1 MTDDLKNQST
11 NAANLD
17 LTKREITRRDFTAL
31 VVGAGL
37 AATTNLRTASAA
49 AAGLELIETDVEIK
63 TPDGT
68 CDAAFIHPKSG
79 SYPGVL
85 IWPDAFGLR
94 PSMRQMGR
102 NIAEDGY
109 SVLVPNPFYRI
120 SKAPFTDASKF
131 NFQNPDEM
139 AKIRPLMASATAPG
153 NAEKDATAYVAF
165 LDAQKEVNKSKK
177 IGTQGYCM
185 GGALV
190 VRTAAHVPGRIGA
203 GASFHGGG
211 LVTDKPDSPHLLAP
225 KIKARMY
232 FGIASSDDAKQPD
245 AKDKLK
251 AAFAAAQVQTE
262 IEVYPAQHGWCV
274 PDMPL
279 KDGVPIYNKPEA
291 ERAWQK
297 LVALYRAALA

>member
-1 MTDDLKNQST
+1 MTDDPKNQLKNDT
-11 NAANLD
+11 PMKD
-17 LTKREITRRDFTAL
+17 ITRRDFAVL

-37 AATTNLRTASAA
+37 AATVPL
-49 AAGLELIETDVEIK
+49 AGATDLEVVETDVEIK

-68 CDAAFIHPKSG
+68 CDAAFIRPKSG

-85 IWPDAFGLR
+85 VWPDALGLR
-94 PSMRQMGR
+94 PSMRGIGKR
-102 NIAEDGY
+102 IAAEGY
-109 SVLVPNPFYRI
+109 SVIVPNPFYRI
-120 SKAPFTDASKF
+120 SKAPFTDGSTF
-131 NFQNPDEM
+131 NFKNPDDM
-139 AKIRPLMASATAPG
+139 AKIVPLMASVNAAG

-165 LDAQKEVNKSKK
+165 LDAQKEVNKTRK

-190 VRTAAHVPGRIGA
+190 VRTAATLPDRIGA

-225 KIKARMY
+225 KIKAHMY
-232 FGIASSDDAKQPD
+232 FGIASSDDVKQPD

-251 AAFAAAQVQTE
+251 EAFAAAKVPAE
-262 IEVYPAQHGWCV
+262 IEVYPTQHGWCV

-279 KDGVPIYNKPEA
+279 RDGVPIYNKPEA
-291 ERAWQK
+291 ERAWAK
-297 LVALYRAALA
+297 LVALYNSALA

>member
-1 MTDDLKNQST
+1 MTEDEKNQQKNDT
-11 NAANLD
+11 QTGD
-17 LTKREITRRDFTAL
+17 IGRRDFVAL
-31 VVGAGL
+31 SVAAGL
-37 AATTNLRTASAA
+37 AAPAGSAEA
-49 AAGLELIETDVEIK
+49 KGPEVVETDVEIK

-79 SYPGVL
+79 SHPGVL

-94 PSMRQMGR
+94 PSMRAIGR
-102 NIAEDGY
+102 RIAAEGY
-109 SVLVPNPFYRI
+109 SVVVPNPFYRV
-120 SKAPFTDASKF
+120 SKAPFTDASNF
-131 NFQNPDEM
+131 NFQNPDDM
-139 AKIRPLMASATAPG
+139 AKLRPLMASVNAPG

-165 LDAQKEVNKSKK
+165 LDAQKEVNTAKK

-190 VRTAAHVPGRIGA
+190 VRTAAALPDRIGA

-232 FGIASSDDAKQPD
+232 FGIASNDDERQPD
-245 AKDKLK
+245 AKVKLK
-251 AAFAAAQVQTE
+251 EAFAAAKVVAE
-262 IEVYPAQHGWCV
+262 IEVYPALHGWCV
-274 PDMPL
+274 PDMPVR
-279 KDGVPIYNKPEA
+279 DGAPIYNKVQA
-291 ERAWQK
+291 ERAWGK